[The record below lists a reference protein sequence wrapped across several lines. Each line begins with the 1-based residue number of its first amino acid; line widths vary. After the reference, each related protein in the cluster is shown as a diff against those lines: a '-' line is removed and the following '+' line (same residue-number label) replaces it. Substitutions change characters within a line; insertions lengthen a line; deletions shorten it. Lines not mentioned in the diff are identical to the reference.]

1 MFIADEVQPG
11 FGRLGDHMWGHQKHG
26 VVPDFVTLGKPMG
39 NGHPIG
45 GVVTQGDYLRR
56 FQEIS
61 LYFNTFGG
69 NPVSAAAGNAVLDV
83 IEQEQLLDNAR
94 TVGAYV
100 QSALHKLADKHE
112 LIGAIRG
119 MGLFFGLELV
129 ADKKKM
135 TPASGKARD
144 LVNLMRRRGVLISKI
159 GPNEN
164 VLKIRPPMPFQT
176 DHADLLIE
184 TLDAALEDVTIG

>member
-1 MFIADEVQPG
+1 
-11 FGRLGDHMWGHQKHG
+11 
-26 VVPDFVTLGKPMG
+26 
-39 NGHPIG
+39 
-45 GVVTQGDYLRR
+45 
-56 FQEIS
+56 
-61 LYFNTFGG
+61 
-69 NPVSAAAGNAVLDV
+69 
-83 IEQEQLLDNAR
+83 
-94 TVGAYV
+94 
-100 QSALHKLADKHE
+100 LHKLADKHE

-119 MGLFFGLELV
+119 KGLFFGLELV
-129 ADKKKM
+129 TDKKKM